1 MKRLHSS
8 LYTPQY
14 LSLSCLGF
22 QQQAMV
28 PTKKDKGGKVIIFRV
43 MMVKTRL
50 VTFQLTPRAIACA
63 IPNLGTFLA
72 HRGLK

>member
-43 MMVKTRL
+43 MTRL
-50 VTFQLTPRAIACA
+50 VTFLLTPKAIACA